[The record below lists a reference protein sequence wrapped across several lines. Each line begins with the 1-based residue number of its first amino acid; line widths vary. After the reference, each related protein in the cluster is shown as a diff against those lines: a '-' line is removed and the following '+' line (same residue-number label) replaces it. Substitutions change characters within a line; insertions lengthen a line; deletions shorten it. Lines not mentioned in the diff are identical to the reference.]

1 MLDRTGVPTKAQ
13 VLSIIPKE
21 DDLVSF
27 KAVIECY
34 EKIPCN
40 PCESHCPFD
49 AIHIGENLNDRP
61 NLLVEKCVGCGICV
75 GVCPGLAIMLAKVST
90 TKATFTIAYEF
101 NPKPVTQEIWH
112 AIDRSGNILGDAT
125 ILKVVE
131 TKKHDHTALI
141 TVQTDRTF
149 LHDFIT
155 IRSKQHES

>member
-1 MLDRTGVPTKAQ
+1 MLDSTGIPSRTQ
-13 VLSIIPKE
+13 VLSVFLHE
-21 DDLVSF
+21 DELVNY

-34 EKIPCN
+34 EQIPCN

-49 AIHIGENLNDRP
+49 AIHIGENLNNRP
-61 NLLVEKCVGCGICV
+61 NLISEKCVGCGICV
-75 GVCPGLAIMLAKVST
+75 GVCPGLAIMLAKVSS

-101 NPKPVTQEIWH
+101 NPKPSVQDVWH

-131 TKKHDHTALI
+131 SLKLDHTALI
-141 TVQTDRTF
+141 TVQTDRKF

-155 IRSKQHES
+155 IRSKNHES